1 MSKPTIWINRTTS
14 YNWNRPVVGIVRV
27 ETELAEKLKGLYPD
41 GAFKDCIWDGKQFIE
56 LTQEKINNV
65 SLKEKK
71 EVSADKL
78 LFPIVSKR
86 QALLNIA
93 QAILSISPSLIRPQ
107 INSVIFWVKPKVIRA
122 INWFSLQKQVSPIKL
137 KKFFKS
143 NNANHCGVDNKKVS
157 SAIKNESIFSSGDV
171 LISIGLDWDHQ
182 FYKDFYTLR
191 TDSDVKII
199 TCCYDLIP
207 VLYPQYCVADVANLF
222 ASYFIELADG
232 SDEILC
238 ISQQS
243 QRDLNNLLN
252 RTGARLVETSVFE
265 LGDNVPS
272 SQDDISDEVHRLANE
287 NFILFVSSIER
298 RKNHEVIYRAYH
310 LLCQEGK
317 SKELPIMVFV
327 GMPGWGVSELLK
339 DIELDPFVKG
349 KIQILNHVNDAELRK
364 LYDATLFCVFPSLYE
379 GWGLPV
385 GEALALGKPVLC
397 SNRGSLPE
405 VGGNF
410 AVYMDPWDTAAWA
423 QQIYRLSTDNDYRC
437 ELSKKILSG
446 YKKRTWENAAL
457 QVKSVIDKHV

>member
-1 MSKPTIWINRTTS
+1 MSKPTIWINKTTS

-27 ETELAEKLKGLYPD
+27 EAELAEKLKGLYPD
-41 GAFKDCIWDGKQFIE
+41 GVFKDCIWDGKQFIE
-56 LTQEKINNV
+56 LTQKKINNV

-71 EVSADKL
+71 EVGSEKL

-86 QALLNIA
+86 QAFLNMA
-93 QAILSISPSLIRPQ
+93 QAILSISPSIIRPQ
-107 INSVIFWVKPKVIRA
+107 INAVIFWVKPKVVRT
-122 INWFSLQKQVSPIKL
+122 INWFSLKQQTSPINFKA
-137 KKFFKS
+137 FFKS
-143 NNANHCGVDNKKVS
+143 NNANYCSVDNKKEL
-157 SAIKNESIFSSGDV
+157 SAIKKEHIFSSGDA
-171 LISIGLDWDHQ
+171 LISIGLDWDHL

-191 TDSDVKII
+191 TELGVKII

-252 RTGARLVETSVFE
+252 RTGARLVRTSVFE

-287 NFILFVSSIER
+287 RFILFVSSIER

-317 SKELPIMVFV
+317 SDELPKMVFV

-339 DIELDPFVKG
+339 DIELDPCVKG

-405 VGGNF
+405 VGGDF
-410 AVYMDPWDTAAWA
+410 AVYIEPWDPAAWA

-457 QVKSVIDKHV
+457 QVKSVIDRHI